1 MKTRQSKNLFGW
13 ASITV
18 SAVPWAVA
26 ALRFFPRL
34 SSIDLTFNEV
44 AVLLACGV
52 VLALIAA
59 ARGSGRWAFVAVF
72 DLVVFFLTNFLL
84 NLQELR

>member
-1 MKTRQSKNLFGW
+1 MKTKQSKNLFGW
-13 ASITV
+13 ASIAV
-18 SAVPWAVA
+18 SAVPWAVG

-34 SSIDLTFNEV
+34 SRIGLTFNEV

-52 VLALIAA
+52 VLAFIAA
-59 ARGSGRWAFVAVF
+59 ARGSGRWAFVALF
-72 DLVVFFLTNFLL
+72 DLVAFFLINFLL